1 MAMMFNQSEES
12 KAIKR
17 LNERLKEIDK
27 LTAPGQDN
35 PLITRYSRAL
45 RESGIEFT
53 KDKGTNRYR
62 IRNTKENR
70 EKIGALES
78 KLSDKKRFKTA
89 GEYKKH
95 VREQL
100 KKEGKK
106 PTAQAVKARIKEI
119 AEGSK
124 IQNMLTVIYTETGNY
139 KLGVELSQLT
149 AGRKYSERDSGAIYD
164 LHGRIREEFARI
176 QRGELTAEEEARA
189 QERED
194 VYGDYGFP
202 DAYDDE
208 DDF

>member
-1 MAMMFNQSEES
+1 MAMIFNQSEES

-45 RESGIEFT
+45 RESGIDFT
-53 KDKGTNRYR
+53 KDEGTNRYR

-78 KLSDKKRFKTA
+78 KLSNKERFMTA

-95 VREQL
+95 VRSQL

-106 PTAQAVKARIKEI
+106 PTAKAVKARISEI
-119 AEGSK
+119 AEGAK
-124 IQNMLTVIYTETGNY
+124 IQNMLTVIYTETGDRG
-139 KLGVELSQLT
+139 LGDELSRLT
-149 AGRKYSERDSGAIYD
+149 AGRKYTERDSGAIFD
-164 LHGRIREEFARI
+164 LHGRIKEEFKRI
-176 QRGELTAEEEARA
+176 QRGELTKEEEERA
-189 QERED
+189 KERED

-202 DAYDDE
+202 VDE
-208 DDF
+208 DEDE

>member
-1 MAMMFNQSEES
+1 MAMMFNQSEAS

-17 LNERLKEIDK
+17 LNERLNEINK
-27 LTAPGQDN
+27 LTEPGQDN

-45 RESGIEFT
+45 RDSGIEFT

-70 EKIGALES
+70 EKIGALEA
-78 KLSDKKRFKTA
+78 KLSNIKRFKTA

-95 VREQL
+95 VRTQL

-106 PTAQAVKARIKEI
+106 PTAQAVKARISEI
-119 AEGSK
+119 AEGAK
-124 IQNMLTVIYTETGNY
+124 IQNMLTVIYTETGDRG
-139 KLGVELSQLT
+139 LGDELSRLT
-149 AGRKYSERDSGAIYD
+149 AGRKYTERDSGAIFD
-164 LHGRIREEFARI
+164 LHGRIKEEFKRI

-189 QERED
+189 KERED

-202 DAYDDE
+202 DDYDDE

>member
-1 MAMMFNQSEES
+1 MAMISNQSEAS

-17 LNERLKEIDK
+17 LNERLNEINK
-27 LTAPGQDN
+27 LTEPGQDN

-53 KDKGTNRYR
+53 KDEGTNRYR

-78 KLSDKKRFKTA
+78 KLSDKKRFQTA
-89 GEYKKH
+89 GEYKKQ
-95 VREQL
+95 VRAQL

-106 PTAQAVKARIKEI
+106 PTAKAVKARISEI

-124 IQNMLTVIYTETGNY
+124 IQSMLNVIYTETGNRE
-139 KLGVELSQLT
+139 LGEELSRLT
-149 AGRKYSERDSGAIYD
+149 AGRKYTERDSGAIYD

-176 QRGELTAEEEARA
+176 QRGELTKEEEARA
-189 QERED
+189 QERGD
-194 VYGDYGFP
+194 VYGDYGYP
-202 DAYDDE
+202 DDYDE
-208 DDF
+208 DDI

>member
-45 RESGIEFT
+45 RDSGIEFT
-53 KDKGTNRYR
+53 KDEGTNRYR

-70 EKIGALES
+70 EKIGVLEA
-78 KLSDKKRFKTA
+78 KLSNKERFMTA

-95 VREQL
+95 VRAQL

-106 PTAQAVKARIKEI
+106 PTARAVKARISEI
-119 AEGSK
+119 AEGAK
-124 IQNMLTVIYTETGNY
+124 IQSMLTVIYTETGNRE
-139 KLGVELSQLT
+139 LGDELSRLT
-149 AGRKYSERDSGAIYD
+149 AGRKYTERDSGAIFD
-164 LHGRIREEFARI
+164 LHGRIKEEFKRI

-189 QERED
+189 KERED

-202 DAYDDE
+202 DDYDDE

>member
-1 MAMMFNQSEES
+1 MAMIFNQSEAS

-27 LTAPGQDN
+27 LTEPGQDN

-45 RESGIEFT
+45 RDSGIEFT

-78 KLSDKKRFKTA
+78 KLSNKERFQTA

-95 VREQL
+95 VRAQL

-106 PTAQAVKARIKEI
+106 PTAQAVKARISEI

-124 IQNMLTVIYTETGNY
+124 IQNMLNVIYTETGNRE
-139 KLGVELSQLT
+139 LGEELSRLT
-149 AGRKYSERDSGAIYD
+149 AGRKYTERDSGAIYD
-164 LHGRIREEFARI
+164 LHGRIREEFNRI
-176 QRGELTAEEEARA
+176 QRGELTKEEEERA
-189 QERED
+189 KERED
-194 VYGDYGFP
+194 VYGDYGYP
-202 DAYDDE
+202 DDYDDE

>member
-1 MAMMFNQSEES
+1 MAMIFNQSEES

-27 LTAPGQDN
+27 LTEPGQDN
-35 PLITRYSRAL
+35 PLITRYSREL

-78 KLSDKKRFKTA
+78 KLSDKKSYATA

-95 VREQL
+95 VRAQL

-106 PTAQAVKARIKEI
+106 PTAQAVKARISEI

-124 IQNMLTVIYTETGNY
+124 IQSMLNVIYTETGNRE
-139 KLGVELSQLT
+139 LGEELSRLT
-149 AGRKYSERDSGAIYD
+149 AGRKYTERDSGAIYD
-164 LHGRIREEFARI
+164 LHGRIREEFKRI
-176 QRGELTAEEEARA
+176 QRGELTKEEEERAR
-189 QERED
+189 ERED
-194 VYGDYGFP
+194 IYGDYGYP
-202 DAYDDE
+202 IDDE
-208 DDF
+208 DDE

>member
-1 MAMMFNQSEES
+1 MAMMFNQSEAS

-17 LNERLKEIDK
+17 LNERLNEINK
-27 LTAPGQDN
+27 LTEPGQDN

-45 RESGIEFT
+45 RDSGIEFT

-70 EKIGALES
+70 EKIGALEA
-78 KLSDKKRFKTA
+78 KLSNIKRFKTA

-95 VREQL
+95 VRTQL

-106 PTAQAVKARIKEI
+106 PTAQAVKARISEI
-119 AEGSK
+119 AEGAK
-124 IQNMLTVIYTETGNY
+124 IQNMLTVIYTETGDRG
-139 KLGVELSQLT
+139 LGDELSRLT
-149 AGRKYSERDSGAIYD
+149 AGRKYTERDCGAIYD
-164 LHGRIREEFARI
+164 LHGRIKEEFKRI

-189 QERED
+189 KERED

-202 DAYDDE
+202 DDYDDE

>member
-27 LTAPGQDN
+27 LTAPRQDN
-35 PLITRYSRAL
+35 PLITRYSREL

-70 EKIGALES
+70 EKIGALEA
-78 KLSDKKRFKTA
+78 KLSNKERFKTA

-95 VREQL
+95 VRSQL

-106 PTAQAVKARIKEI
+106 PTAKAVKARITEI
-119 AEGSK
+119 AEGAK
-124 IQNMLTVIYTETGNY
+124 IQSMLTVIYTETGNRE
-139 KLGVELSQLT
+139 LGDELSRLT
-149 AGRKYSERDSGAIYD
+149 AGRKYTERDSGAIFD
-164 LHGRIREEFARI
+164 LHGRIKEEFKRI

-189 QERED
+189 KERED

-202 DAYDDE
+202 DDYEDDE
-208 DDF
+208 

>member
-1 MAMMFNQSEES
+1 MAMIFNQSEES

-27 LTAPGQDN
+27 LTEPGQDN

-53 KDKGTNRYR
+53 KDEGTNRYR

-70 EKIGALES
+70 EKIGALEA
-78 KLSDKKRFKTA
+78 KLSDKKRFMTA

-95 VREQL
+95 VRSQL
-100 KKEGKK
+100 KKEGKR
-106 PTAQAVKARIKEI
+106 PTAQAVKARISEI
-119 AEGSK
+119 AEGAK
-124 IQNMLTVIYTETGNY
+124 IQNMLTVIYTETGDRG
-139 KLGVELSQLT
+139 LGDELSRLT
-149 AGRKYSERDSGAIYD
+149 AGRKYTERDSGAIFD
-164 LHGRIREEFARI
+164 LHGRIKEEFKRI

-189 QERED
+189 KERED
-194 VYGDYGFP
+194 MYGDYGYP
-202 DAYDDE
+202 DDYDDE

>member
-1 MAMMFNQSEES
+1 MAMLFNQSEES

-27 LTAPGQDN
+27 LTEPGQDN
-35 PLITRYSRAL
+35 PLITRYSREL

-70 EKIGALES
+70 EKIGALEA
-78 KLSDKKRFKTA
+78 KLSNKKRIMTA
-89 GEYKKH
+89 GEYKKQ
-95 VREQL
+95 VRQQL

-106 PTAQAVKARIKEI
+106 PTAQAVKKRIAEI

-124 IQNMLTVIYTETGNY
+124 IQDMLTVIYTETGSRD
-139 KLGVELSQLT
+139 LGDELSSLT
-149 AGRKYSERDSGAIYD
+149 SGKKYSERDSGAIYD
-164 LHGRIREEFARI
+164 LHGRIKEEYRRI

-194 VYGDYGFP
+194 LYGDYGYP
-202 DAYDDE
+202 ID
-208 DDF
+208 

>member
-1 MAMMFNQSEES
+1 MAMIFNQSEAS

-17 LNERLKEIDK
+17 LNEQLKEIDK

-53 KDKGTNRYR
+53 KDKDTNRYR
-62 IRNTKENR
+62 IRNTKANR
-70 EKIGALES
+70 EKIRALES
-78 KLSDKKRFKTA
+78 KLSDKKRFQTA
-89 GEYKKH
+89 GEYKKQ
-95 VREQL
+95 VRAQL

-106 PTAQAVKARIKEI
+106 PTAQAVKARISEI

-124 IQNMLTVIYTETGNY
+124 IQSMLNVIYTETGNRE
-139 KLGVELSQLT
+139 LGEELSRLT
-149 AGRKYSERDSGAIYD
+149 AGRKYTERDSGAIYD

-176 QRGELTAEEEARA
+176 QRGELTKEEEERAR
-189 QERED
+189 ERED
-194 VYGDYGFP
+194 VYGDYGYP
-202 DAYDDE
+202 DNYDDE

>member
-1 MAMMFNQSEES
+1 MAMIFNQSEES

-27 LTAPGQDN
+27 LTARGQDN
-35 PLITRYSRAL
+35 PLITRYSREL
-45 RESGIEFT
+45 RESGIDFT
-53 KDKGTNRYR
+53 KDEGTNRYR

-70 EKIGALES
+70 EKIGALEA
-78 KLSDKKRFKTA
+78 KLSNKERFMTA

-95 VREQL
+95 VRSQL

-106 PTAQAVKARIKEI
+106 HTAQAVKARISEI
-119 AEGSK
+119 AEGAK
-124 IQNMLTVIYTETGNY
+124 IQSMLTVIYTETGNRE
-139 KLGVELSQLT
+139 LGEELSRLT
-149 AGRKYSERDSGAIYD
+149 AGRKYTERDSGAIFD
-164 LHGRIREEFARI
+164 LHGRIKEEFKRI

-189 QERED
+189 KERED

-202 DAYDDE
+202 DDYDDE

>member
-27 LTAPGQDN
+27 LTEPGQDN

-45 RESGIEFT
+45 RENGIEFT

-70 EKIGALES
+70 EKIGALEA
-78 KLSDKKRFKTA
+78 KLSNKKRFMTA

-95 VREQL
+95 VRSQL

-106 PTAQAVKARIKEI
+106 PTAQAVKARISEI
-119 AEGSK
+119 AEGAK
-124 IQNMLTVIYTETGNY
+124 IQNMLTVIYTETGDRG
-139 KLGVELSQLT
+139 LGDELSRLT
-149 AGRKYSERDSGAIYD
+149 AGRKYTERDSGAIFD
-164 LHGRIREEFARI
+164 IHGRIREEFNRI

-202 DAYDDE
+202 DDYDDE

>member
-27 LTAPGQDN
+27 LTEPGQDN
-35 PLITRYSRAL
+35 PLITRYSREL

-53 KDKGTNRYR
+53 KDQGTNRYR

-78 KLSDKKRFKTA
+78 KLSDKKSYATA

-95 VREQL
+95 VRAQL

-106 PTAQAVKARIKEI
+106 PTAQAVKARISEI

-124 IQNMLTVIYTETGNY
+124 IQSMLNVIYTETGNRE
-139 KLGVELSQLT
+139 LGEELSRLT
-149 AGRKYSERDSGAIYD
+149 AGRKYTERDSGAIYD
-164 LHGRIREEFARI
+164 LHGRIREEFKRI
-176 QRGELTAEEEARA
+176 QRGELTKEEEERAR
-189 QERED
+189 ERED
-194 VYGDYGFP
+194 IYGDYGYP
-202 DAYDDE
+202 IDDE
-208 DDF
+208 DDE

>member
-1 MAMMFNQSEES
+1 MAMIFNQSEES

-35 PLITRYSRAL
+35 PLIARYSRAL

-70 EKIGALES
+70 EKIGALEA
-78 KLSDKKRFKTA
+78 KLSNKKRFQTA
-89 GEYKKH
+89 GEYKKQ
-95 VREQL
+95 VRAQL

-106 PTAQAVKARIKEI
+106 PTAKAVKARISEI
-119 AEGSK
+119 AEGAK
-124 IQNMLTVIYTETGNY
+124 IQSMLTVIYTETGNRE
-139 KLGVELSQLT
+139 LGEELSQLT
-149 AGRKYSERDSGAIYD
+149 AGRKYTERDSGAIYD
-164 LHGRIREEFARI
+164 LHGRIREEFNRI

-189 QERED
+189 KERED
-194 VYGDYGFP
+194 VYGDYGYP
-202 DAYDDE
+202 EYDDDE

>member
-1 MAMMFNQSEES
+1 MAMMFNQSKES

-17 LNERLKEIDK
+17 LNERLNEINK
-27 LTAPGQDN
+27 LTEPGQDN

-53 KDKGTNRYR
+53 KDEGTNRYR

-70 EKIGALES
+70 EKIGALEAR
-78 KLSDKKRFKTA
+78 LSNKKRFMTA

-95 VREQL
+95 VRAQL

-106 PTAQAVKARIKEI
+106 PPAKAVKARISEI
-119 AEGSK
+119 AEGAK
-124 IQNMLTVIYTETGNY
+124 IQNMLTVIYTETGDRE
-139 KLGVELSQLT
+139 LGEELSRLT
-149 AGRKYSERDSGAIYD
+149 AGRKYTERDSGAIFD
-164 LHGRIREEFARI
+164 LHGRIRDEFKRI

-189 QERED
+189 IERED
-194 VYGDYGFP
+194 IYGDYGYP
-202 DAYDDE
+202 DDYDE

>member
-70 EKIGALES
+70 EKIGALEA
-78 KLSDKKRFKTA
+78 KLSNKERFMTA

-95 VREQL
+95 VRSQL

-106 PTAQAVKARIKEI
+106 STAQAVKARISEI
-119 AEGSK
+119 AEGAK
-124 IQNMLTVIYTETGNY
+124 IQSMLTVIYTETGNRE
-139 KLGVELSQLT
+139 LGEELSRLT
-149 AGRKYSERDSGAIYD
+149 AGRKYTERDSGAIYD
-164 LHGRIREEFARI
+164 LHGRIREEFNRI

-194 VYGDYGFP
+194 IYGDYGYP
-202 DAYDDE
+202 DDYDDE